1 MKKTLFRYGIIWLVS
16 VLVLSAAIL
25 LAAGSRE
32 RYRAYQFGAL
42 LKRHPQMEAE
52 LAELLMQEP
61 SGYFGEAEEENLFSE
76 KYGYDFL
83 TGMLDRETV
92 RIWAVLAAILT
103 ITAVC
108 MGTGSYCREKH
119 RQELLLEQM
128 ALFNDQLLRL
138 RAGEFQTGGN
148 FPWENMDDSGMQGMQ
163 WIKLWENVREL
174 GAYFAGLKEKMQAE
188 EESTKA
194 LITNISHQL
203 KTPLASLRMS
213 HELVLAEEISQEEK
227 SEFLAQ
233 EEYEINR
240 LELLLDELVNLSRLE
255 NHIIQ
260 IRTVPAGIKQT
271 IVGAVSQIYRK
282 AADKGIEIS
291 MEMEEDFRV
300 CHDMKWTGEALSNI
314 LDNAVKYSDADTK
327 VEIRVQKMVKYV
339 KIEIADEGMG
349 IPKEELHRIYQRF
362 YRGRQA
368 ARKVKEGA
376 GVGLYLVRMII
387 ERQKGLVSA
396 KNRTGGG
403 TVFIVMLPVPGI
415 D

>member
-1 MKKTLFRYGIIWLVS
+1 MKKTVFRYGIIWLVS
-16 VLVLSAAIL
+16 ILALSAAL
-25 LAAGSRE
+25 LLPAVIRE
-32 RYRAYQFGAL
+32 TDRVNQFYEL
-42 LKRHPQMEAE
+42 LQRHPSLEAE
-52 LAELLMQEP
+52 LAEMLVQEP
-61 SGYFGEAEEENLFSE
+61 DSRFGMAQEGELFSE

-83 TGMLDRETV
+83 AGMLDGETV
-92 RIWAVLAAILT
+92 RIWAALAAVIT
-103 ITAVC
+103 IIVVC
-108 MGTGSYCREKH
+108 SGIGSCCSQKH
-119 RQELLLEQM
+119 RQKLLLEQM
-128 ALFNDQLLRL
+128 GLFNEQLLKF
-138 RAGEFQTGGN
+138 RAGEFQTDGSL
-148 FPWENMDDSGMQGMQ
+148 PWERVDDSQIQDVQ
-163 WIKLWENVREL
+163 WIKLWENIREL

-213 HELVLAEEISQEEK
+213 HELFLAEEMSQEEK

-255 NHIIQ
+255 NHMIQ
-260 IRTVPAGIKQT
+260 IQMVPGSIKET

-291 MEMEEDFRV
+291 MEMKLEEDFMV
-300 CHDMKWTGEALSNI
+300 PHDAKWTGEALSNI
-314 LDNAVKYSDADTK
+314 LDNAVKYSDAGTK
-327 VEIRVQKMVKYV
+327 VEICVQKMIKYV

-368 ARKVKEGA
+368 ASSVKEGA

-387 ERQKGLVSA
+387 ERQKGIVTA
-396 KNRTGGG
+396 KNRSGGG
-403 TVFIVMLPVPGI
+403 TVFSVMLPL
-415 D
+415 